1 LLTIEKSKPDAK
13 GRVLNQ
19 MNFQTPLIRN
29 NMKQYLAILI
39 VLATI
44 VSSCKKDK
52 EDKKQ
57 VTLPKLTTAAITNL
71 SFNTATSGG
80 TITGDGGGA
89 ITASGICWSKT
100 NNTPTLSDS
109 KITGTTATGSYSFV
123 MTNLDENTTYYVRAF
138 ATNSAGTGYGNV
150 VTFSTTIDVKVPQ
163 LTTAPITGLA
173 YNTATSGGT
182 IATNGGAAI
191 TTSGICWSKT
201 NNTPT
206 LADSTKAGTTA
217 SGSFTFVMNN
227 LDENTT
233 YYVRAFATNSAG
245 TGYGDVVTFTT
256 PVNVTLPL
264 LTTATITGITYNSAT
279 SGGTITA
286 DGGGVI
292 TASGICWSKTNNPP
306 TILDSK
312 VEGTTATGSFASVMN
327 SLEENTT
334 YYVRAFA
341 TNSAGTG
348 YGNVVT
354 FTTLVNIT
362 SPVLTTATTTNISF
376 TTATSGGTITTNG
389 GAAIT
394 ASGVCWSKTNNPPT
408 IADSKI
414 SGTTA
419 SGSFSSAMT
428 NLEQSTTYY
437 VRAFATNSVGTGYGN
452 VVTFTTTTDPNSV
465 TFTYNGATVTYGII
479 TSAVTGRQWM
489 DRNLGASRVA
499 TASNDR
505 MAYGHLFQWGRPADG
520 HQLVNYTSSTNGA
533 GVNGKT
539 KTLATSDV
547 PGNSLFIT
555 PDNTVEQNGVF
566 VYDWRNDQNTN
577 RWAINSQGSCP
588 SGWHVPT
595 TAEWE
600 AETGI
605 TNLTTGFNQLKL
617 TAAGFRYGDFDGS
630 GREGTV
636 RNAGSFGWY
645 WSSSVWPSGVG
656 FSSFKSIASNESITD
671 LAGRAYGMPIR
682 CIKN

>member
-1 LLTIEKSKPDAK
+1 
-13 GRVLNQ
+13 
-19 MNFQTPLIRN
+19 MPLIKK
-29 NMKQYLAILI
+29 NMKQFLAILI

-44 VSSCKKDK
+44 FSSCKKDK

-57 VTLPKLTTAAITNL
+57 VTIPKLTTAAITNL

-100 NNTPTLSDS
+100 SNTPTLSDS
-109 KITGTTATGSYSFV
+109 KITGTTATGSFTSV
-123 MTNLDENTTYYVRAF
+123 MTTLEENTTYYVRAF
-138 ATNSAGTGYGNV
+138 ATNSAGTGYGNTI
-150 VTFSTTIDVKVPQ
+150 TFTTTIDIKLPQ
-163 LTTAPITGLA
+163 LTTAAITSLA

-182 IATNGGAAI
+182 ITTNGGAAI
-191 TTSGICWSKT
+191 TASGICWSKT

-206 LADSTKAGTTA
+206 IADSTKAGTAA

-227 LDENTT
+227 LEENTT
-233 YYVRAFATNSAG
+233 YYVRAYATNSVG

-264 LTTATITGITYNSAT
+264 LTTAAITSLTYNSAT

-306 TILDSK
+306 TISDSK
-312 VEGTTATGSFASVMN
+312 VSGTTATGSFASVMT

-362 SPVLTTATTTNISF
+362 LPELTTATTTNISF

-419 SGSFSSAMT
+419 SGSFTSAMT
-428 NLEQSTTYY
+428 NLEQNTTYY

-452 VVTFTTTTDPNSV
+452 VVTLTTTADPNSV
-465 TFTYNGATVTYGII
+465 TFIYNGASVTYGVI
-479 TSAVTGRQWM
+479 TSAVTGRKWM

-520 HQLVNYTSSTNGA
+520 HQLVNFTSPTAGA

-555 PDNTVEQNGVF
+555 PDNTVEQNGVY

-595 TAEWE
+595 TAEWG

-605 TNLTTGFNQLKL
+605 TNLTTGYNQLKL

-636 RNAGSFGWY
+636 RSAGSFAWY
-645 WSSSVWPSGVG
+645 WSSSVWPSGAG
-656 FSSFKSIASNESITD
+656 FSSFKSISSNESLTD